1 MNQSETRRAVADAHM
16 QFGEEQGDG
25 KAEPEEMANLSIK
38 VSRRQ
43 RIHWLIE
50 AKRQR
55 TSLTAAII
63 EALNARFG
71 SPD

>member
-1 MNQSETRRAVADAHM
+1 MKDAKGMNGTAGRDKQEADQEA
-16 QFGEEQGDG
+16 GV
-25 KAEPEEMANLSIK
+25 EEMANLSIK

-63 EALNARFG
+63 KALTARFG
-71 SPD
+71 EPE